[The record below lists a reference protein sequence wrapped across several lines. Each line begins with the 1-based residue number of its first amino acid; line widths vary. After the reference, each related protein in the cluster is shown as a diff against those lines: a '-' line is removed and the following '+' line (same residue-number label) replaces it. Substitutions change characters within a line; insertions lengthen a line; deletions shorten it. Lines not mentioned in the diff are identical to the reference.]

1 MGNLGFLEK
10 WDIRKVCV
18 CVCVWGYDR
27 PYQLWTLNMAK
38 ISCSLDLATYKKS
51 TSHFNSFLR
60 YFWLINCQDFG
71 YPWACFTKSIWNIW
85 IILWFHG
92 YPTTFKKS
100 FSYLFSLLKYIS
112 HTDHFKVL
120 WVCLSLHDQN
130 YLKYNNWTLKN
141 RYWTLKNTSLISHKY
156 VRDKQKLC

>member
-18 CVCVWGYDR
+18 CVCVEGGGGYDR

-112 HTDHFKVL
+112 HTDHFEVL
-120 WVCLSLHDQN
+120 WACPSLNDEN
-130 YLKYNNWTLKN
+130 YLKYYNYEMNFHTKNQLPYLESTLK
-141 RYWTLKNTSLISHKY
+141 
-156 VRDKQKLC
+156 